1 MPDEELDF
9 PDTPH
14 AVDAIRGRI
23 REAFDVVDESGRK
36 VGNAKHGV
44 YLFYDYDGE
53 PIYVGQTYESLRQR
67 ISRHLTNQ
75 RTDAVAMNV
84 LDPFEVAEIEMWPFW
99 ELEGSSSTEAKNV
112 LSRAEFTVYQ
122 QALAQSVFG
131 AVLNEKEVSVAEPI
145 DLPPSYRHRIIPDD
159 LYPLRKH
166 PDVRIARR
174 AATIANLA
182 RVISERSVNVGLR
195 RTLLTQARRLE
206 WLARRRFEQAG
217 GELPVEEPGEETGEE
232 SASGATEDDA

>member
-1 MPDEELDF
+1 MPDEASEF
-9 PDTPH
+9 PDSPH
-14 AVDAIRGRI
+14 AVEAIRGRI
-23 REAFDVVDESGRK
+23 REAFDTLDGSGRK

-99 ELEGSSSTEAKNV
+99 DLEGVSKAEAKDL

-131 AVLNEKEVSVAEPI
+131 VVLNEKDVPAAELVN
-145 DLPPSYRHRIIPDD
+145 LPASYRVRIIPDD
-159 LYPLRKH
+159 MYPLRKH

-195 RTLLTQARRLE
+195 KTLLTQARRLE
-206 WLARRRFEQAG
+206 WLARKRLEAAG
-217 GELPVEEPGEETGEE
+217 GEMPVEEPGEESAPVAFEE
-232 SASGATEDDA
+232 DA

>member
-1 MPDEELDF
+1 MPEDHLEF

-14 AVDAIRGRI
+14 AVEAIRRKI
-23 REAFDVVDESGRK
+23 REGFNTEDESGRR

-99 ELEGSSSTEAKNV
+99 ELEGATNAEAKSV
-112 LSRAEFTVYQ
+112 LTKAEYTVYQ
-122 QALAQSVFG
+122 RALEGSVFG
-131 AVLNEKEVSVAEPI
+131 AILNEKEVRPSEMVE
-145 DLPPSYRHRIIPDD
+145 LPTSYRVRIIPDD
-159 LYPLRKH
+159 MFPLRKH

-195 RTLLTQARRLE
+195 KTLLTQAQRLE
-206 WLARRRFEQAG
+206 WLARQRLEQIG
-217 GELPVEEPGEETGEE
+217 GEPPVEEPGEETGEE
-232 SASGATEDDA
+232 AAPVPSEEDA